1 LSYAAA
7 VLSRL
12 HLPLALALAVIL
24 AVAAAACS
32 EDSDDGAAKKES
44 SAASTKPTQS
54 KNASMPDY
62 DGAVATPPK
71 NAPALQLKDSTGKPF
86 DISEHRGKAV
96 LVTWLYVGCPDICPA
111 IVSSFKAAQA
121 KLGAKA
127 KDVVIVA
134 VSTDPKGDTPKAVN
148 KFLADRGMS
157 GRMQYLVGDKRQLG
171 NTWTNWGIVAEP
183 AAANPELIE
192 HSSPIYGVSGS
203 GKITTLYPANFK
215 PDQIVHDVPLL
226 AQQ

>member
-1 LSYAAA
+1 VRL
-7 VLSRL
+7 RL
-12 HLPLALALAVIL
+12 HLPLAILLAVL
-24 AVAAAACS
+24 LAAVATACNDDDSGDAAT
-32 EDSDDGAAKKES
+32 KKPPAGEVK
-44 SAASTKPTQS
+44 AT
-54 KNASMPDY
+54 SMPDY

-71 NAPALQLKDSTGKPF
+71 NAPALALEDSTGKPF

-96 LVTWLYVGCPDICPA
+96 LVTWLYVNCPDVCPLM
-111 IVSSFKAAQA
+111 VSNFKVALT

-134 VSTDPKGDTPKAVN
+134 VSTDPERDTPKAVN
-148 KFLADRGMS
+148 KFLEARGMD
-157 GRMQYLVGDKRQLG
+157 GRMQYLVGDKRALG
-171 NTWTNWGIVAEP
+171 SAWKNWGIVAEP

-192 HSSPIYGVSGS
+192 HSSPIYGVSAS

-215 PDQIVHDVPLL
+215 PDQLVHDVPLL